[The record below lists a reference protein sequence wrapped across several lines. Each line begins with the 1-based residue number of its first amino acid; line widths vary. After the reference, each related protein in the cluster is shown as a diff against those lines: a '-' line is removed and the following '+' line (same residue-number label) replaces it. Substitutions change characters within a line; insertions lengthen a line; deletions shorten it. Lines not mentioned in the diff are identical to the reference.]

1 MTTNLS
7 RFFQQRRITQKIS
20 FGDLARELGYTNLV
34 KGANRIIKFEQN
46 GSIHPD
52 LFNKLASALKIS
64 TAEIRQCVEA
74 DKAEWDAWADEPI
87 EPHLVVRLMAA
98 IYSPKKIPTELQASR
113 TAMEEYASAFSRE
126 KGMLAFLVLSRRTRV
141 CFDRDGK
148 NTGSMEDTFER
159 SYGPYMRIGG
169 RKFLLNLL
177 GDGGSVVKTLDIQTS
192 KNW

>member
-7 RFFQQRRITQKIS
+7 RFFQQRRTTQKIS
-20 FGDLARELGYTNLV
+20 FGDLARELGYKNIV

-52 LFNKLASALKIS
+52 LFHKLALALNIS
-64 TAEIRQCVEA
+64 TVEIIQCVEA
-74 DKAEWDAWADEPI
+74 DRADWDAWADEPV

-98 IYSPKKIPTELQASR
+98 IYSPQKIPTELQGSR
-113 TAMEEYASAFSRE
+113 IAMEEYASAFSRE
-126 KGMLAFLVLSRRTRV
+126 KGMLVWAVLSRRLTV
-141 CFDRDGK
+141 CFDREGN

-169 RKFLLNLL
+169 KKFLLNLS
-177 GDGGSVVKTLDIQTS
+177 GDGGAVVKTLERQ
-192 KNW
+192 